1 MNTKLYNALVQA
13 WNFLATLE
21 KNEKDLIR
29 RQELINRTPIDYKIK
44 YGPSFPHCNYK
55 EFRWGIF
62 LVLLLFFPLLSV
74 LYAIY
79 IYLYNWK
86 YRKVNRTID
95 NWEKSP
101 DGVKLSQEIQKNIEK
116 QQKEYESKL
125 SEYKKYYSD
134 NYYIYLGFLP
144 SWVRKF
150 ETVDDISSRKDY
162 IDGLIQYV
170 KCGATTL
177 DNAMEY
183 YAKALR
189 EERATE
195 ERKEREER
203 LEQLQEKNIE
213 ALGTIARNQEK
224 TNDELE
230 KIYRDTFINRH

>member
-1 MNTKLYNALVQA
+1 M
-13 WNFLATLE
+13 
-21 KNEKDLIR
+21 
-29 RQELINRTPIDYKIK
+29 
-44 YGPSFPHCNYK
+44 
-55 EFRWGIF
+55 
-62 LVLLLFFPLLSV
+62 
-74 LYAIY
+74 
-79 IYLYNWK
+79 
-86 YRKVNRTID
+86 
-95 NWEKSP
+95 
-101 DGVKLSQEIQKNIEK
+101 
-116 QQKEYESKL
+116 
-125 SEYKKYYSD
+125 
-134 NYYIYLGFLP
+134 
-144 SWVRKF
+144 
-150 ETVDDISSRKDY
+150 
-162 IDGLIQYV
+162 IQYV